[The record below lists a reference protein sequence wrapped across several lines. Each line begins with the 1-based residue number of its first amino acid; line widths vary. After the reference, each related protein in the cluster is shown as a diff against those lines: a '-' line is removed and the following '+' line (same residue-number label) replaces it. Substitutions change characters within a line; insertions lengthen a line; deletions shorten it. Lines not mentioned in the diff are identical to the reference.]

1 MRNAAKTIF
10 AALTLACNPGGS
22 FAEYSQCAKSILPLS
37 SPRMLLPSYQR
48 LLVLPG
54 PSVPEGPKHSRA
66 QRQLRLRGGA
76 PSEQS
81 AIVEKWAA
89 LSGWMSARWDEIP
102 AEHKSQL
109 HEFTLGLV
117 RDQVLLNITNPHV

>member
-1 MRNAAKTIF
+1 MKNAAKAIVAVLTF
-10 AALTLACNPGGS
+10 AYSPGGG
-22 FAEYSQCAKSILPLS
+22 FASYSKCGQPILPLS
-37 SPRMLLPSYQR
+37 SPRMLLPSHQR
-48 LLVLPG
+48 LVLSV
-54 PSVPEGPKHSRA
+54 PSVPDGPKHSRA
-66 QRQLRLRGGA
+66 PRQLRLRGGA

-81 AIVEKWAA
+81 VVVEKWSA

-117 RDQVLLNITNPHV
+117 RDQVLF